1 MKENVDK
8 HIEQLVGK
16 VMKKSTLESPSLDF
30 TANVMSQLESSK
42 QSLTTVYKPL
52 ITKRVWA
59 LIAVVFISFLVYTVF
74 VNKPE
79 TSDWFNRINF
89 NEMNLDKISNVFS
102 QIKAPKT
109 AAYIVGVFAMM
120 LLVQLTFL
128 KNYFDKRFEG

>member
-8 HIEQLVGK
+8 HIEHLVEK
-16 VMKKSTLESPSLDF
+16 VMKKSTLETPSLDF
-30 TANVMSQLESSK
+30 TSNIMAQLETSK
-42 QSLTTVYKPL
+42 QSIVTTYKPL
-52 ITKRVWA
+52 ITKRVWVF
-59 LIAVVFISFLVYTVF
+59 ISIMFISFLAYIVF

-79 TSDWFNRINF
+79 TSDWFNSFNF
-89 NEMNLDKISNVFS
+89 NKLNFDKISEVFS

-109 AAYIVGVFAMM
+109 AAYIIGVFALM

>member
-16 VMKKSTLESPSLDF
+16 VMKKSTLESPSQDF
-30 TANVMSQLESSK
+30 TANVMSQLEPSK
-42 QSLTTVYKPL
+42 QSITTIYKPL

-59 LIAVVFISFLVYTVF
+59 LISVVFISFLVYTVF

-89 NEMNLDKISNVFS
+89 NEMNFDKISNAFS

-109 AAYIVGVFAMM
+109 AAYIIGVFAMM